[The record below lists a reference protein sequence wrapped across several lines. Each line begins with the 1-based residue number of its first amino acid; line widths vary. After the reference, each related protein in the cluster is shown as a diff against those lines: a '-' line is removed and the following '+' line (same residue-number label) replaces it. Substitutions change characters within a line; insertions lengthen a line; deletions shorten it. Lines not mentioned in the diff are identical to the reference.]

1 MTQTPK
7 VERPETAKESDLRP
21 ESIQKSNF
29 RPKIEKKSLWI
40 WFNQHPSPRVLKQ
53 ADFDMG
59 LNPEF
64 KDQCTEVVEADYV
77 TALETALKAVEKQL
91 ELAKNQ
97 RDAWIESKHR
107 GDTSW
112 RSPLECEGMID
123 FVKNKANKA
132 LDALAKVDLK

>member
-7 VERPETAKESDLRP
+7 VE
-21 ESIQKSNF
+21 
-29 RPKIEKKSLWI
+29 KKSFWI

-59 LNPEF
+59 LNPGF
-64 KDQCTEVVEADYV
+64 KDQCTEVVQADYV
-77 TALETALKAVEKQL
+77 SALETALKLAEKQL

-107 GDTSW
+107 GDNHW
-112 RSPLECEGMID
+112 RSNFEREGMID

-132 LDALAKVDLK
+132 LDALAKVDVK